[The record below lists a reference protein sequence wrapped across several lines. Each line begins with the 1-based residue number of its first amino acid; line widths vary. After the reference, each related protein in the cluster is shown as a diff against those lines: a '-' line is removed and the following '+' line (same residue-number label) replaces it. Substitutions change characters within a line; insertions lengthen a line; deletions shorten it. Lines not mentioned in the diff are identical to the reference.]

1 MGTAQEGTYR
11 WRPGELLRRQAT
23 LSDNDTMPDCILTD
37 LEALRESFA
46 KEARAYTKQGQVPDG
61 ARPHEATPWQLAC
74 GYMAGTYRVA
84 AHEVGKVIKKHKQ
97 K

>member
-1 MGTAQEGTYR
+1 
-11 WRPGELLRRQAT
+11 
-23 LSDNDTMPDCILTD
+23 MPDCIIAD
-37 LEALRESFA
+37 LETLRESFL

-84 AHEVGKVIKKHKQ
+84 AHEVNKIIKKYRPKV
-97 K
+97 